1 MNVIGICMDLS
12 YKYELKLKGKCT
24 KGTNQVRIQIK
35 HSNQNKKQMNQE
47 KYY

>member
-1 MNVIGICMDLS
+1 MDLAH
-12 YKYELKLKGKCT
+12 KYELKLKGKKCT
-24 KGTNQVRIQIK
+24 KGSNQNRIHIK